1 MLYLTRRVE
10 TPAQTTASVTLPVD
24 MRVKSRIKV
33 TLNDGRQA
41 GLLLPRGLLL
51 RDGDILSNENGD
63 EFIKVIAA
71 DEAVSV
77 VRCADPF
84 MLAKACWHLGNRHV
98 PLQIMP
104 GELRYHHEHV
114 LDDMLRQFGLDVDF
128 AHLPFEPEAG
138 AYASKSHAHNHDQE
152 HSH

>member
-104 GELRYHHEHV
+104 GELRYYHDHV

>member
-84 MLAKACWHLGNRHV
+84 MLAKGCWHLGNRHV

-104 GELRYHHEHV
+104 GELRYHHDHV

>member
-84 MLAKACWHLGNRHV
+84 MLAKARWHLGNSHV

-104 GELRYHHEHV
+104 GELRYHHDHV

>member
-104 GELRYHHEHV
+104 GELRYHHDHV
-114 LDDMLRQFGLDVDF
+114 LDDMLRQFGL
-128 AHLPFEPEAG
+128 
-138 AYASKSHAHNHDQE
+138 
-152 HSH
+152 

>member
-84 MLAKACWHLGNRHV
+84 MLAKACWHLGNRRV

-104 GELRYHHEHV
+104 GELRYHHDHV

>member
-104 GELRYHHEHV
+104 GELRYHHDHV

-128 AHLPFEPEAG
+128 AHLLFEPEAG

>member
-1 MLYLTRRVE
+1 MLYLTRQVE

-104 GELRYHHEHV
+104 GELRYHHDHV

>member
-104 GELRYHHEHV
+104 GELRYHHDHV
-114 LDDMLRQFGLDVDF
+114 IDDMLRQFGLDVDF